1 MQQKNEW
8 VDYAKAIGIFLVVYG
23 HVARGLV
30 NAGLPLDKQWF
41 ELVDS
46 VVYTFHMPL
55 FFFLSGLFFYDSLI
69 SRGTTGLIANKLDT
83 IIYPYVVWSLLQG
96 FSELALSNYTNGQV
110 TAYEVLSFAWQ
121 PRAQFWFLF
130 ALFQIFVV
138 CSLLYKLAKDGNFLL
153 IVLFFG
159 LIYFFKALFF
169 INALTIFII
178 DYAVFFAFGI
188 WFKEI
193 TSFFETKS
201 KTMSLIFGLL
211 FLIGQYYFHHILKY
225 NYAEHGIVLLS
236 LTIISIIFVVSIS
249 MYLSQFKVEWLV
261 IIGSSSMIIYLMHI
275 LVSSG
280 IRIIFRKAGID
291 SVPVHLVLGTLAGLG
306 IPLLMKPIINT
317 FKLDFLLTPPRLVSA
332 SLLLTKIRKPRPAK

>member
-1 MQQKNEW
+1 MHQKNEW

-23 HVARGLV
+23 HVARGLM

-41 ELVDS
+41 ELLDS
-46 VVYTFHMPL
+46 VIYTFHMPL

-69 SRGTTGLIANKLDT
+69 NRGTTGLIANKLDT
-83 IIYPYVVWSLLQG
+83 IIYPYVVWSLIQG
-96 FSELALSNYTNGQV
+96 FSELVLANYTNGQV

-138 CSLLYKLAKDGNFLL
+138 CSLLYKLANDKNVLL
-153 IVLFFG
+153 ITLFFG
-159 LIYFFKALFF
+159 LIYIFKTLFF

-193 TSFFETKS
+193 ASFFEAKS

-211 FLIGQYYFHHILKY
+211 FLTGQYYFHYILKY
-225 NYAEHGIVLLS
+225 NYTEHGIVLLA
-236 LTIISIIFVVSIS
+236 LTIISIIFIACIS
-249 MYLSQFKVEWLV
+249 MFLSQLKVEWLV

-280 IRIIFRKAGID
+280 ARIIFRKAGID
-291 SVPVHLVLGTLAGLG
+291 SVHFHLVLGTLAGLG
-306 IPLLMKPIINT
+306 IPLMMKPIINT
-317 FKLDFLLTPPRLVSA
+317 FKFDFLLTPPRLVSA
-332 SLLLTKIRKPRPAK
+332 SSLLTKIRNPRTAE